1 MLRKYLLTLSL
12 IFTLFTAGHAV
23 SAIAETSIQASDN
36 QKNDQAL
43 SQGGVL
49 KLVEIDLKTD
59 VATSADVP
67 PSAPTE
73 TIAPEKGAATKE
85 EIVPADTKND
95 DELEKRFEKEEAEL
109 EKANNAATIADPIEP
124 VNRLVFKFNDKFYFW
139 VLKPTAKGYN
149 FIFPEPVRISVNKF
163 FKNVAMPVRLVNSLF
178 QARFKG
184 AGIELAR
191 FVINTTIGAAGF
203 FDPAKSKFDL
213 DPQERDLGQTL
224 GKYGMGGW
232 MYIVIP
238 IFGPSDIRDAV
249 GLIGD
254 TFLNPVS
261 YIEPFEAALGVSA
274 YDKINKTSLTL
285 GEYESI
291 KDASVE
297 VYSGI
302 KDAYIQYRNNLL
314 TK

>member
-1 MLRKYLLTLSL
+1 MLTKNFIALSL

-23 SAIAETSIQASDN
+23 SAIAETPIRAKES
-36 QKNDQAL
+36 QKTDQAL

-59 VATSADVP
+59 IASSADVP
-67 PSAPTE
+67 PSVPAE
-73 TIAPEKGAATKE
+73 TIAPEKGAATKD
-85 EIVPADTKND
+85 EIIPADTKND
-95 DELEKRFEKEEAEL
+95 DELEKKYEKEEAEI
-109 EKANNAATIADPIEP
+109 EKADRAATIADPIEP
-124 VNRLVFKFNDKFYFW
+124 VNRAVFKFNDKFYFW

-149 FIFPEPVRISVNKF
+149 FIVPEPVRISVNKF
-163 FKNVAMPVRLVNSLF
+163 FKNVAMPVRFVNSLF

-191 FVINTTIGAAGF
+191 FCINTTIGAAGF

-213 DPQERDLGQTL
+213 DPQERDFGQTL

-249 GLIGD
+249 GLAGD

-274 YDKINKTSLTL
+274 YDKINRTSLTL

-297 VYSGI
+297 PYTGI
-302 KDAYIQYRNNLL
+302 KDAYIQYRNKLL